1 MICLLSFSGMPC
13 RILCKKGNSV
23 DNAPF
28 ELLRST
34 LGSLTPKARTIG
46 EFILSQPRK
55 AVFMTTKELGLACN
69 VSEATVVRFAF
80 QLGYSSY
87 SDFIQNLRA
96 AIDAELTLIER
107 SDMLDIKTAAGSNRL
122 KKRVVEE
129 IDNLKLLL
137 RAVNEKDL
145 TKAIELLKHSKRV
158 YVIGSRMSY
167 THAYFMGWMLMKA
180 RPEVYTLNGSDNTT
194 IERLHIAPP
203 GSLVV
208 IIATSRYPMDLVRLG
223 KLVQKL
229 GHEMLLITDSL
240 LCPIIHFATHT
251 LVAPSKHLPLRR
263 YTSTLMCLINFII
276 LEFSVSKPEDL
287 NYQQKLEQAYQEND
301 LLFSVQHINDIEAEK
316 DTPGIKEE

>member
-1 MICLLSFSGMPC
+1 
-13 RILCKKGNSV
+13 V

-28 ELLRST
+28 ERIRST
-34 LGSLTPKARTIG
+34 LGSLTPKARTIA

-55 AVFMTTKELGLACN
+55 AVFMTTKELGIACN

-80 QLGYSSY
+80 QVGYSSY

-107 SDMLDIKTAAGSNRL
+107 SDMLDTKAAIGSNLL
-122 KKRVVEE
+122 KKRVFEE

-137 RAVNEKDL
+137 RAVDEKDL
-145 TKAIELLKHSKRV
+145 IKAVELLKNSPRV
-158 YVIGSRMSY
+158 YMVGSRMSY

-180 RPEVYTLNGSDNTT
+180 RPEVYTLNGSDSTT
-194 IERLHIAPP
+194 IERLYIAPP

-240 LCPIIHFATHT
+240 LCPIIQFATQT

-276 LEFSVSKPEDL
+276 LEFSASNPESL
-287 NYQQKLEQAYQEND
+287 NYQKKLEQAYQEND
-301 LLFSVQHINDIEAEK
+301 LLFSLQHINDIDVEK
-316 DTPGIKEE
+316 DLSGMEYE